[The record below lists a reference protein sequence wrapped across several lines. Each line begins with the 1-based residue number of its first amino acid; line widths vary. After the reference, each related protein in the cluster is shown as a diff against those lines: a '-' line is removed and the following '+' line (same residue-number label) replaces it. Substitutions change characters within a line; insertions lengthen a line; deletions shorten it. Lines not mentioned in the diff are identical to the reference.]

1 MGMQRAC
8 VYRARGRA
16 PRAQQQRT
24 QQGKQSSSKRS
35 SASKNVNAGLQIL
48 QDSGDA
54 QAAAQ
59 EFSEA
64 LRVGDASPAEKGA
77 ALYNRACALARLGR
91 LEACADDLRE
101 ACGTYSIRF
110 DSVLS
115 DDDLQPLRNQG
126 ELFEELAREVGRAGQ
141 SSESRN
147 SLRAEAREPFRGL
160 KLYLFGALAGGAS
173 ISSLVLLSKV
183 PASFDGKEGALS
195 LRGLG
200 TNLAIN
206 FAGIVGFGLLTQN
219 EIKQQNKS
227 RERVKREDELGRL
240 QAAIVDAP
248 QNAPIELNELRGVRR
263 LLVLS
268 GPREFV
274 DRALQNK
281 QQCESQLERSKVS
294 VIALDSIGG
303 RSSDKASSTSE
314 AARRKGFGN
323 TRTQAESTEAAVA
336 NAPPG
341 CDLVPYDNE
350 KWRRWVRRQFQS
362 AGVDPSEGAYFFV
375 GVSGQ
380 VTRSAVGEP
389 VYAQLAALPEPGS
402 WQARLGGE

>member
-1 MGMQRAC
+1 
-8 VYRARGRA
+8 
-16 PRAQQQRT
+16 
-24 QQGKQSSSKRS
+24 
-35 SASKNVNAGLQIL
+35 
-48 QDSGDA
+48 
-54 QAAAQ
+54 
-59 EFSEA
+59 
-64 LRVGDASPAEKGA
+64 
-77 ALYNRACALARLGR
+77 
-91 LEACADDLRE
+91 
-101 ACGTYSIRF
+101 
-110 DSVLS
+110 
-115 DDDLQPLRNQG
+115 
-126 ELFEELAREVGRAGQ
+126 
-141 SSESRN
+141 
-147 SLRAEAREPFRGL
+147 
-160 KLYLFGALAGGAS
+160 
-173 ISSLVLLSKV
+173 
-183 PASFDGKEGALS
+183 
-195 LRGLG
+195 
-200 TNLAIN
+200 
-206 FAGIVGFGLLTQN
+206 
-219 EIKQQNKS
+219 
-227 RERVKREDELGRL
+227 VKREDELGRL

-336 NAPPG
+336 NAPRG